1 MRSPMLFSLLLGFSS
16 ALITPA
22 FHAPLLAAET
32 TPLSRR
38 VAVQPQQERQPV
50 MLTLERTACFGF
62 CPIYK
67 LTVYGN
73 GKVVYEGK
81 RFVKVAGTRTTTISQ
96 PAVKKLLAE
105 FQQLQYFQLP
115 DSYTG
120 GHTDA
125 PSAITSLTMG
135 KRQKT
140 VNHYLASPDA
150 PAKLTALENKI
161 DAVVG
166 HVLDKGSSTLD
177 NPSKLIP
184 IDKQSQHDIMHLNRF
199 GKANRLACQS
209 LDSGS

>member
-1 MRSPMLFSLLLGFSS
+1 MMRSPLLLGLLLGLSS
-16 ALITPA
+16 AVITPA
-22 FHAPLLAAET
+22 FHAPLFATEAT
-32 TPLSRR
+32 SLSRR
-38 VAVQPQQERQPV
+38 VAVRPQQVRQPV

-81 RFVKVAGTRTTTISQ
+81 RFVKVTGTRTTTISQ
-96 PAVKKLLAE
+96 AAVKKLVSE
-105 FQQLQYFQLP
+105 FQRLQYFQLP

-135 KRQKT
+135 KQQKT

-150 PAKLTALENKI
+150 PEKLTALENKI
-161 DAVVG
+161 DAVV
-166 HVLDKGSSTLD
+166 
-177 NPSKLIP
+177 NA
-184 IDKQSQHDIMHLNRF
+184 KQWI
-199 GKANRLACQS
+199 GT
-209 LDSGS
+209 DSERAPQGTRK